1 MVTSLV
7 QVLNEVKQTRLVY
20 RDQGIQDFKN
30 ALPLY
35 NEVLR
40 GWLIKCV
47 KTPVLTIIR
56 SPDKDMDFTTVT
68 GAAIIRGEKRE
79 RFLDIR
85 IRVNTIFQ

>member
-1 MVTSLV
+1 M
-7 QVLNEVKQTRLVY
+7 QVLNEVKGTRLGY
-20 RDQGIQDFKN
+20 RETGIQDFKN

-56 SPDKDMDFTTVT
+56 LPDRSMDFVEST
-68 GAAIIRGEKRE
+68 GITQAKARRE
-79 RFLDIR
+79 RFLDLR
-85 IRVNTIFQ
+85 IRVNTIF